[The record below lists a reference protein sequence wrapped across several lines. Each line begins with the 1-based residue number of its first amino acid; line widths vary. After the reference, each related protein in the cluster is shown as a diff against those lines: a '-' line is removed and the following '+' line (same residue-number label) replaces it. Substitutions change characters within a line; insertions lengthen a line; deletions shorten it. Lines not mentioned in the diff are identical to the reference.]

1 MRQRVVQLFYHNL
14 WASFSIFS
22 ELLSLKMRENIQIFS
37 RFTFFPIF
45 KTGCSSLS
53 KDWLAFVFHMPCW
66 HISEYHIFPY
76 FNVLFVWMF
85 LLHIPVNNFSGM
97 SARLEPVKKQR
108 IKCLA
113 HQHNTVP
120 PTTLT
125 LATVRSQV
133 RVHTGKFE
141 FVFCLI

>member
-14 WASFSIFS
+14 WSSFSIFS

-45 KTGCSSLS
+45 KTGCSSFIKGLVGFCIS
-53 KDWLAFVFHMPCW
+53 CW
-66 HISEYHIFPY
+66 HISEYRIFPY

-97 SARLEPVKKQR
+97 SGRLEPVKKQR

-120 PTTLT
+120 PTT
-125 LATVRSQV
+125 
-133 RVHTGKFE
+133 HTSD
-141 FVFCLI
+141 CLIPSQGSYRQV